1 MDTAILFE
9 LIAAGMLLVM
19 YVGFAFREAGSVRA
33 KNQANAFAK
42 AAALLAVVSIAY
54 TVLGYHIAHGHSFL
68 VVVSTS
74 PERVGEPVLQF
85 LLFLTFAAAV
95 PAIVTGALAER
106 ARFWPQ
112 LMAALVIGGLIYPFY
127 EAIVWSGYLR
137 VQQLL
142 SSSFGAEFH
151 DFSGSI
157 LVHVMGGWLA
167 LAAVMLL
174 GPREGR
180 FSKSGKPRPM
190 MRSSLPYFVLGSWML
205 VLVWLGLNIM
215 STVFTPGLSGMV
227 TLNSL
232 MAITGGLLGA
242 LVASKNNPWLVQ
254 SGGLAGLVAISAG
267 SDVIHPIA
275 SVFVGGLAGVM
286 FVVAFNYC
294 RFHWKI
300 DDVVGAWPLHGLC
313 GAWGGLACGIFGSPQ
328 VGGQGGVALMSQVV
342 GTLGGIGIAIVS
354 GFGIYGLLRSG
365 VGIRLTKKEEH
376 EGADSAVHKIEP
388 DGDL

>member
-1 MDTAILFE
+1 LDTDILFE

-19 YVGFAFREAGSVRA
+19 YIGFAFREAGSVHT

-42 AAALLAVVSIAY
+42 AAALLAIVGITY
-54 TVLGYHIAHGHSFL
+54 TVLGYYIAHGQSFR
-68 VVVSTS
+68 VVVSNS
-74 PERVGEPVLQF
+74 PEQVGGSVLRF
-85 LLFLTFAAAV
+85 LHFLTFAAAV
-95 PAIVTGALAER
+95 PAIVAGALAER

-112 LMAALVIGGLIYPFY
+112 IMAALVVVGLVYPFY
-127 EAIVWSGYLR
+127 EGIVWSGHLR

-157 LVHVMGGWLA
+157 LVHAMGGWLA

-180 FSKSGKPRPM
+180 FDKLGKPRAM

-205 VLVWLGLNIM
+205 ILVWLGLNIT
-215 STVFTPGLSGMV
+215 STVSTPGLSGMV
-227 TLNSL
+227 TMNSL

-242 LVASKNNPWLVQ
+242 LVVSKNNPWLVQ
-254 SGGLAGLVAISAG
+254 SGGLAGLVAICAG
-267 SDVIHPIA
+267 SDVVHPIA
-275 SVFVGGLAGVM
+275 SVVIGVLAGII

-294 RFHWKI
+294 RSHWKI

-313 GAWGGLACGIFGSPQ
+313 GAWGGLACGIFSSPQ
-328 VGGQGGVALMSQVV
+328 VGGQGGVAFMSQVV
-342 GTLGGIGIAIVS
+342 GTLGGIGVAIVS
-354 GFGIYGLLRSG
+354 GFGIYGLLRRG

-376 EGADSAVHKIEP
+376 EGADSVVHRIEP

>member
-1 MDTAILFE
+1 MDTDILFE
-9 LIAAGMLLVM
+9 LIAAAMLLVM
-19 YVGFAFREAGSVRA
+19 YLGFAFREAGSVHA

-42 AAALLAVVSIAY
+42 AAALLAVVGITY
-54 TVLGYHIAHGHSFL
+54 TVLGYYIAHGHSFL
-68 VVVSTS
+68 VVVSTP
-74 PERVGEPVLQF
+74 PEQVGKSVFQF
-85 LLFLTFAAAV
+85 LLLLTFAAAV
-95 PAIVTGALAER
+95 PAIVAGALAER
-106 ARFWPQ
+106 VRFWPQ
-112 LMAALVIGGLIYPFY
+112 LMAALVVVGLIYPFY
-127 EAIVWSGYLR
+127 EGIVWSGYLR

-180 FSKSGKPRPM
+180 FSKLGKPRPM
-190 MRSSLPYFVLGSWML
+190 LRSSLSYFVLGSWML

-215 STVFTPGLSGMV
+215 NTVSTPGLSGIV
-227 TLNSL
+227 TMNSL
-232 MAITGGLLGA
+232 MAIIGGLFGA
-242 LVASKNNPWLVQ
+242 LVVSKNNPWLVQ
-254 SGGLAGLVAISAG
+254 SGGLAGLVAICAG
-267 SDVIHPIA
+267 SDVVHPIA
-275 SVFVGGLAGVM
+275 SVFVGVLAGVI
-286 FVVAFNYC
+286 FVVAFNSC

-313 GAWGGLACGIFGSPQ
+313 GAWGGLACGIFSSPQ
-328 VGGQGGVALMSQVV
+328 VGGLGGVAFMSQVV
-342 GTLGGIGIAIVS
+342 GTLGGIGIAIVG

-365 VGIRLTKKEEH
+365 VGIRLTAKEEH
-376 EGADSAVHKIEP
+376 EGADSAVHKNEP